1 MTYTQM
7 LFALAA
13 DKIIFE
19 HTPSILSIIGSSLI
33 LGSAIV
39 VALQKSTPPTP
50 KETTEGSRMVTDEE
64 AQRGLLG
71 GLRNIETGED
81 HDRLPLQEVQLRTLR

>member
-13 DKIIFE
+13 DKIIFD
-19 HTPSILSIIGSSLI
+19 HTPGILSIIGSSLI

-39 VALQKSTPPTP
+39 VALQKSTDTTP
-50 KETTEGSRMVTDEE
+50 KESNEGSRMPADEE

-71 GLRNIETGED
+71 GLRDVRTGED